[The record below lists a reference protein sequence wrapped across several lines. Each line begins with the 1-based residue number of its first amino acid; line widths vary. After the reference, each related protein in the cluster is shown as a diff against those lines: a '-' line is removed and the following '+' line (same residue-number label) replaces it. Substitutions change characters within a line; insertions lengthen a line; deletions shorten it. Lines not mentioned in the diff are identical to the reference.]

1 MSKAASSRADDKTN
15 ELKHLNRS
23 MLRPGFVWNKE
34 AKRMEEEKRITDR
47 HIDETSQ
54 RAKAKL
60 DVQQTQQVRL
70 PSAEMQSSLS
80 LACLWLT
87 PPGTA
92 SVSSVSMT
100 VG

>member
-60 DVQQTQQVRL
+60 DVQQTQQVRALVRSRGMIRSLTIPL
-70 PSAEMQSSLS
+70 PTSPA
-80 LACLWLT
+80 
-87 PPGTA
+87 A
-92 SVSSVSMT
+92 S
-100 VG
+100 